1 LSGLVRRIVLALLAG
16 LAASCAAAAAPPGNP
31 LVPPK
36 TGKIPV
42 AVLVTEYANLIDF
55 AGPSSVFSNVI
66 VKGRGNSK
74 GEDVPE
80 DDQYPF
86 DVFLVGD
93 SPGPVET
100 GAGMAVVPRYDFD
113 HVPVPRIVVVGAQRG
128 SPKMKA
134 WLQKAAADPRTEVIM
149 SVCTGAFKLAGAGL
163 LDGKPATTHHGYY
176 DELAKSFPKI
186 DVRRGLRFVR
196 SDARIFTAGGLT
208 SGIDLALHVVDLYFG
223 EPVAQA
229 TADWMEYRSAE
240 WKTGTVAAR

>member
-1 LSGLVRRIVLALLAG
+1 MRPFLAPALFLV
-16 LAASCAAAAAPPGNP
+16 AASAAFGASGESA
-31 LVPPK
+31 LSPPK

-42 AVLVTEYANLIDF
+42 AIVVTEYANLIDF

-74 GEDVPE
+74 GEDAPE

-93 SPGPVET
+93 SDQPLEI
-100 GAGMAVVPRYDFD
+100 ASGMTVTPRYDFD
-113 HVPVPRIVVVGAQRG
+113 HAPAPRIVVVGAQRG
-128 SPKMKA
+128 SAKMKA
-134 WLQKAAADPRTEVIM
+134 WLQKAAADPRTDVIM

-163 LDGKPATTHHGYY
+163 LDGKPATTHHGYT
-176 DELAKSFPKI
+176 DELAKDFPKV

-223 EPVAQA
+223 EPVAQT

-240 WKTGTVAAR
+240 WKTGKIAAR

>member
-1 LSGLVRRIVLALLAG
+1 MHRIALVLLAALG
-16 LAASCAAAAAPPGNP
+16 TLGAAVAAPPGKA

-55 AGPSSVFSNVI
+55 AGPLTVFSNVI

-86 DVFLVGD
+86 EVFLVGD
-93 SPGPVET
+93 SLRPVEI
-100 GAGMAVVPRYDFD
+100 GSGMSVLPRYDFD
-113 HVPVPRIVVVGAQRG
+113 HAPAPRIVVVGAQRG
-128 SPKMKA
+128 SAKMKA
-134 WLQKAAADPRTEVIM
+134 WLQKAAADPNTEVIM
-149 SVCTGAFKLAGAGL
+149 SVCTGAFRLAGAGL

-176 DELAKSFPKI
+176 DELAKDFPRV

-196 SDARIFTAGGLT
+196 SDSRIFTSGGLT
-208 SGIDLALHVVDLYFG
+208 SGMDLALHVVDLYFG

-229 TADWMEYRSAE
+229 TADWMEYRSQE
-240 WKTGTVAAR
+240 WKTGNAAAR

>member
-1 LSGLVRRIVLALLAG
+1 MTRRFLALALFLVAG
-16 LAASCAAAAAPPGNP
+16 NTVFGASLESA
-31 LVPPK
+31 LSPPK

-42 AVLVTEYANLIDF
+42 AIVVTEYANLIDF

-74 GEDVPE
+74 GEDAPE

-93 SPGPVET
+93 SVRPVEI
-100 GAGMAVVPRYDFD
+100 ASGMSVAPRYDFD
-113 HVPVPRIVVVGAQRG
+113 HAPTPRIVVVGAQRG
-128 SPKMKA
+128 SAKMKA
-134 WLQKAAADPRTEVIM
+134 WLQKAAADPKTDVIM

-176 DELAKSFPKI
+176 DELAKAFPKVE
-186 DVRRGLRFVR
+186 VRKGVRFVR
-196 SDARIFTAGGLT
+196 SDPRIFTAGGLT

-223 EPVAQA
+223 ERVAQG

-240 WKTGTVAAR
+240 WKTTDH